1 MTDKKWGGKR
11 EGAGRPKGTNNKKQ
25 YTFRLS
31 GEELKAVREVL
42 AKMRGKLVVLFCLLA
57 LCLPCQAIEVN
68 SPNIETIKQEAF
80 KGVYKYCPFTN
91 VEALHLASFKH
102 ELNADEVLSLQ
113 QISKNIINVVYKKY
127 PGYTYTYKIQ
137 KKNFYNT
144 LGGYYCQCVSV
155 KYENK
160 VAVYHASSGR
170 LIGIRYAVSPD
181 EDYMFDFNGNL
192 IGHREG
198 NKLQKAKI
206 SGMDIARAINFVR

>member
-1 MTDKKWGGKR
+1 MADKKWGGKR

-31 GEELKAVREVL
+31 EQELEAVREVL
-42 AKMRGKLVVLFCLLA
+42 NKMRGKLMILFCLFA
-57 LCLPCQAIEVN
+57 LCLPCWAIDKNVQ
-68 SPNIETIKQEAF
+68 NIETIKQEAF
-80 KGVYKYCPFTN
+80 KGIYKYCPFAN
-91 VEALHLASFKH
+91 AEGLRLAGVKY
-102 ELNADEVLSLQ
+102 ELKEDEILSIQ
-113 QISKNIINVVYKKY
+113 QTSKNIINVVYKKY
-127 PGYTYTYKIQ
+127 PSYTYTYKVQ
-137 KKNFYNT
+137 KKNFYYT

-155 KYENK
+155 NYDNK

-170 LIGIRYAVSPD
+170 LIGIRYAVSPE

-206 SGMDIARAINFVR
+206 SGLDLARAINFVR

>member
-1 MTDKKWGGKR
+1 MADKKWGGKR

-31 GEELKAVREVL
+31 IEELKAVRELL
-42 AKMRGKLVVLFCLLA
+42 AKMRGKLVILLCLFT
-57 LCLPCQAIEVN
+57 LCLPCHAIEEPN
-68 SPNIETIKQEAF
+68 NIESIKQEAF
-80 KGVYKYCPFTN
+80 KGIYKYCPFAN
-91 VEALHLASFKH
+91 AEGLRLAGYKYD
-102 ELNADEVLSLQ
+102 LDMNEVLSIQ
-113 QISKNIINVVYKKY
+113 QTDKNIINVVYKKY
-127 PGYTYTYKIQ
+127 PSYTYTYKVQ
-137 KKNFYNT
+137 KKNFYYT
-144 LGGYYCQCVSV
+144 LGGYSCQCVSV
-155 KYENK
+155 NYENK

-198 NKLQKAKI
+198 DKLQKAKI